1 MAVTNADG
9 VPLVTTAERRDEWL
23 RCLEVI
29 GWSQQKWADRTGEKL
44 HQALA
49 IKKGSRPLYDSDL
62 RWVQQLAAAVASFP
76 RPPLATDPVP
86 ASHPVAA
93 LEPRV
98 RVEEVT
104 VDTIKA
110 NSPTTGVDEFM
121 HAGRVEL
128 PHVLPAAS
136 DPTVRSVELQVPIS
150 PPEVVLKAMADL
162 YQDGGGS
169 QGATPEQI
177 TAVRWAMSELAGR
190 LGLLDAL
197 KIVVSPP
204 PVPEP
209 PQVPETTVRE
219 PQPWSPPQPVYET
232 VGERQSFEAEET
244 PF

>member
-1 MAVTNADG
+1 MAVVNADG
-9 VPLVTTAERRDEWL
+9 APLVTTAERRDEWL

-29 GWSQQKWADRTGEKL
+29 GWSQQKWADRIGEKL

-49 IKKGSRPLYDSDL
+49 TKKGARPIYDSDL
-62 RWVQQLAAAVASFP
+62 RWVQQLAAAVASLP
-76 RPPLATDPVP
+76 RPPLSTDPVP

-110 NSPTTGVDEFM
+110 NNPAAGVDAFLS
-121 HAGRVEL
+121 AGNVIMT
-128 PHVLPAAS
+128 PTP
-136 DPTVRSVELQVPIS
+136 DPTVRTMEVQVPLN
-150 PPEVVLKAMADL
+150 PPEVVLKALADV
-162 YQDGGGS
+162 YQDGGAS

-177 TAVRWAMSELAGR
+177 TAVRWAMSEIAGK
-190 LGLLDAL
+190 LGLTDAL

-204 PVPEP
+204 PAPAP
-209 PQVPETTVRE
+209 VPETTVRE
-219 PQPWSPPQPVYET
+219 PQPWSPPQPVYEM

>member
-1 MAVTNADG
+1 MAVMNADG

-29 GWSQQKWADRTGEKL
+29 GWSQQKWADRIGEKL

-49 IKKGSRPLYDSDL
+49 TKKGSRPIVDSDL
-62 RWVQQLAAAVASFP
+62 RWVQQLAAAVASLP
-76 RPPLATDPVP
+76 RPPLQNDAVPV
-86 ASHPVAA
+86 SHPVAA
-93 LEPRV
+93 LEPRA

-104 VDTIKA
+104 VDTMKTNTA
-110 NSPTTGVDEFM
+110 GVDTFM
-121 HAGRVEL
+121 SAGQVVM
-128 PHVLPAAS
+128 PTPVQPP
-136 DPTVRSVELQVPIS
+136 DPTVRSVEMQVPVS

-169 QGATPEQI
+169 QGATAEQI

-204 PVPEP
+204 PALEP
-209 PQVPETTVRE
+209 ASGPETAVRE
-219 PQPWSPPQPVYET
+219 PQTRPAPQPVYET